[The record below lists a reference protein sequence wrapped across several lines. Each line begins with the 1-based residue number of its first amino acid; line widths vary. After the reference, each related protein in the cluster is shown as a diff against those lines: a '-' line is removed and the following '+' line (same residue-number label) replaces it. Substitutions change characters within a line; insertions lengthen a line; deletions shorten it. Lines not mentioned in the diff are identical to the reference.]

1 MLNTLRFYFPLIK
14 IIEKI
19 IRLTIPSN
27 LDKENNEEMRMQYK
41 FDSLIQKFIEE
52 HMGFDKKTIK
62 ENGDLSLFIMNNF
75 KKKRETQDYS
85 LTINKVYESKEEVLN
100 TIGQFSQ
107 NERILIIKEL
117 FDKCY
122 ERLEAYYISK
132 IFLNRM
138 KLGFGQKSV
147 VSSLNQMKDTISI
160 EDYESLC
167 KVLENVFRHNL
178 ILNKDNISP
187 GISYTYSRKFS

>member
-1 MLNTLRFYFPLIK
+1 V
-14 IIEKI
+14 IEKI

-27 LDKENNEEMRMQYK
+27 LDKENSEEMRMQYK

-75 KKKRETQDYS
+75 KKKKETQDYS
-85 LTINKVYESKEEVLN
+85 LTINKVYESKEQVIN
-100 TIGQFSQ
+100 TIGQYSQ
-107 NERILIIKEL
+107 NERIVIIKEL
-117 FDKCY
+117 YDKCY

-147 VSSLNQMKDTISI
+147 VSSLNQMKDTINT

-167 KVLENVFRHNL
+167 KILENVFRHNL

-187 GISYTYSRKFS
+187 GR

>member
-147 VSSLNQMKDTISI
+147 VSSLNQMKDTISV

-167 KVLENVFRHNL
+167 KILENVFRHNL